1 MLPWFLLFGFGIIVG
16 LGMNSLMNNRGNG
29 LGVPLSVIIGGIA
42 SLVGGVFLGTA
53 SRSVVGVG
61 FDFIVAMIGGP
72 IIAVIA
78 ILLVRAIK
86 K

>member
-1 MLPWFLLFGFGIIVG
+1 MVG
-16 LGMNSLMNNRGNG
+16 VGMNSLMNNRGNG

-42 SLVGGVFLGTA
+42 SLVGGVFLGSA

-61 FDFIVAMIGGP
+61 PDFFVGMIAGP
-72 IIAVIA
+72 VCAVIA
-78 ILLVRAIK
+78 ILLIRAVK

>member
-16 LGMNSLMNNRGNG
+16 VAMNSLMNSRGNG

-42 SLVGGVFLGTA
+42 SLVGGVLLGTA